1 MDDLSGRRPEA
12 ALAAGV
18 VSEALNLALGERG
31 SVHVKPGRDVVTDAD
46 VAAWE
51 HVSAR
56 CLERGAAIRRL
67 RDWTRTI
74 VARREWTVSIDSVGV
89 AQLMRRQAPARTGGR
104 CGSAELGAG
113 ART

>member
-46 VAAWE
+46 VAVE
-51 HVSAR
+51 DLIRTRLKRTMPSRSSGRSV
-56 CLERGAAIRRL
+56 AATQR
-67 RDWTRTI
+67 
-74 VARREWTVSIDSVGV
+74 ARRTGSSIPSAGRGT
-89 AQLMRRQAPARTGGR
+89 LPPAYR
-104 CGSAELGAG
+104 CGA
-113 ART
+113 